1 MDCIP
6 IAQAVLDKTLQVTIH
21 NQHEILVETYA
32 KAGIKINGGN
42 KVVGATE
49 SALEG
54 LVGSLG
60 STFPVAAIAAKRA
73 LASHGITV

>member
-1 MDCIP
+1 MNCIP
-6 IAQAVLDKTLQVTIH
+6 IAQAVLDKSLKVTILD
-21 NQHEILVETYA
+21 QHKNLVDVFM
-32 KAGIKINGGN
+32 KAGIKISDAN
-42 KVVGATE
+42 KVLTATE

-60 STFPVAAIAAKRA
+60 SSFPVAAIASKRA